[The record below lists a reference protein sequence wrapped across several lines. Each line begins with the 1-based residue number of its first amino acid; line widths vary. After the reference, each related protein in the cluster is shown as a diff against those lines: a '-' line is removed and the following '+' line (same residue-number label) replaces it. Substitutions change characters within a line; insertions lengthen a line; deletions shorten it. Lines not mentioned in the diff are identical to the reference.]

1 MPKLIKIEKV
11 ETYLGTTYR
20 FYVRGICMGAP
31 CKSVN
36 ATRIMGARTKATR
49 VRKIS
54 ACASAA
60 PLPLATN
67 RGG

>member
-20 FYVRGICMGAP
+20 FYVRGIYMGAAS
-31 CKSVN
+31 KSAN
-36 ATRIMGARTKATR
+36 ATRIVGVRTKAAR